1 MTMDYLRIEYIEK
14 LIEKRNEIFLGGNY
28 NLLIH
33 SVLNTIEL
41 CELIDFYLSLKS
53 DTDIR
58 KSIESN
64 IYKRI
69 ANLNDCKTI
78 FDQLLQQL
86 DDSGYYER
94 QRIRK
99 ILLLT
104 LPTLSRTEK
113 ILFFNNFYYSR
124 FIYDVESALSI
135 CDQIWDD
142 SFNDFL
148 IEGYLRSGNET
159 YLKEFLKSGIV
170 ARSLPN
176 IQKIWALSPS
186 SYLKTQLI
194 VKLSK
199 DFIDDLSFLE
209 ETDPEKYL
217 MAISYSDID
226 INDKTILKC
235 LSRLDDEQKPFG
247 LMSIGRMKKWELLKK
262 EIKNYSR

>member
-86 DDSGYYER
+86 DDSGVL
-94 QRIRK
+94 RK
-99 ILLLT
+99 TEDPKNLT
-104 LPTLSRTEK
+104 V
-113 ILFFNNFYYSR
+113 N
-124 FIYDVESALSI
+124 
-135 CDQIWDD
+135 
-142 SFNDFL
+142 
-148 IEGYLRSGNET
+148 
-159 YLKEFLKSGIV
+159 
-170 ARSLPN
+170 
-176 IQKIWALSPS
+176 S
-186 SYLKTQLI
+186 SYIK
-194 VKLSK
+194 SNGE
-199 DFIDDLSFLE
+199 DFILQQFLLFE
-209 ETDPEKYL
+209 IYL
-217 MAISYSDID
+217 
-226 INDKTILKC
+226 
-235 LSRLDDEQKPFG
+235 
-247 LMSIGRMKKWELLKK
+247 
-262 EIKNYSR
+262 